1 MIKSKRMA
9 QIKEIYRPFLQPFLV
24 ISVLVTI
31 TQSMGVIF
39 AYFTGKYV
47 KSIDDN
53 DLTGLYLS
61 LLALLLAILG
71 GKLFDWKLINLHIKN
86 IVTDLELHISQ
97 LTIQRISK
105 FSIGQ
110 VINQNSGY
118 KQETL
123 QKGEAAI
130 GELIG
135 TFFLE
140 FIPTVARIVI
150 TLIVLFAINYS
161 IGYCALI
168 SIGFYVWSS
177 IRINNR
183 LLPRIKINKKK
194 ENKMNTSYWEMIKH
208 IKLVIASAQE
218 KRAVSEFRSQFNEY
232 GDEHKDIWMGY
243 TTKLIF
249 TREPFVAFG
258 HVFILLLAATHV
270 MNNDLSKPD
279 LITVMG
285 LVALSYSALGSIGN
299 MQRRLV
305 RNFILMGRYF
315 DLLELPPAIK
325 VKNNA
330 LRLGS
335 FSHSI
340 EFRNISFQYPEFKFE
355 GDESE
360 NDKATPKSEI
370 GQAALKNINLT
381 INRGET
387 VAFVGPSGSGKST
400 LINLLQRGYDPDQG
414 EILVDG
420 HNLRDVDL
428 GRWREMIGLVDQEPK
443 LWDNTLRYNILY
455 GLNGKGNDV
464 TQKELEDLA
473 AMARIDEFYSRLQPL
488 GFDTLIGE
496 NGLQL
501 SGGQRQRVAIAR
513 ALIKKPD
520 LLILDEATNALD
532 PRNEKLVHQ
541 ALRSAL
547 RDRTGIIIAH
557 RLSTVRNAD
566 KIVVFGKGH
575 IIGSGTHSELMNSC
589 ASYIELVTHELEGL
603 R

>member
-9 QIKEIYRPFLQPFLV
+9 QIKEIYRPFLGPFLV
-24 ISVLVTI
+24 ISLLVTI

-39 AYFTGKYV
+39 AYYTGKFV
-47 KSIDDN
+47 KSVDDG
-53 DLTGLYLS
+53 DLTNLYQS
-61 LLALLLAILG
+61 LFALLLAILG
-71 GKLFDWKLINLHIKN
+71 GKLFDWQLIKIHIEK
-86 IVTDLELHISQ
+86 IVTDLECHISQ
-97 LTIQRISK
+97 LTIKRISK

-123 QKGEAAI
+123 QKGESAI

-135 TFFLE
+135 TFFLD
-140 FIPTVARIVI
+140 FIPTVARIII
-150 TLIVLFAINYS
+150 TLIALFLIDFS
-161 IGYCALI
+161 IGYCALV

-177 IRINNR
+177 IRINNK

-194 ENKMNTSYWEMIKH
+194 ENKVNTSYWEMIKH
-208 IKLVIASAQE
+208 IRLVISSAQE
-218 KRAVSEFRSQFNEY
+218 RRAVTEFRDQYNEY
-232 GDEHKDIWMGY
+232 GDDHKDIWSGY
-243 TTKLIF
+243 VTRLTF
-249 TREPFVAFG
+249 TREPFIALG
-258 HVFILLLAATHV
+258 HVFILMLAALHV
-270 MNNDLSKPD
+270 MNNDLSKSD
-279 LITVMG
+279 LIIIMG
-285 LVALSYSALGSIGN
+285 LVALGYSALGSIGN
-299 MQRRLV
+299 TQRRLV

-315 DLLELPPAIK
+315 DLLDLPPAVK
-325 VKNNA
+325 VKSGA
-330 LRLGS
+330 VKLDS
-335 FSHSI
+335 FRNSI
-340 EFRNISFQYPEFKFE
+340 EFRNISFKYPEFKLNGDDTE
-355 GDESE
+355 EDESS
-360 NDKATPKSEI
+360 DKKEDT
-370 GQAALKNINLT
+370 QTALQNINLQ
-381 INRGET
+381 IYRGET
-387 VAFVGPSGSGKST
+387 VALVGPSGSGKST

-414 EILVDG
+414 EILIDG
-420 HNLRDVDL
+420 HNLRDLDL
-428 GRWREMIGLVDQEPK
+428 DRWREMIGLVDQEPK

-455 GLNGKGNDV
+455 GLNGKGDTV
-464 TQKELEDLA
+464 TQEELESLA
-473 AMARIDEFYSRLQPL
+473 AMSRIDEFYSRLRPK

-547 RDRTGIIIAH
+547 VNRTGIIIAH

-566 KIVVFGKGH
+566 KIVVFGKGQ
-575 IIGSGTHSELMNSC
+575 IIGSGTHSELMTSC
-589 ASYIELVTHELEGL
+589 PPYNELVMHELEGL

>member
-9 QIKEIYRPFLQPFLV
+9 QIKEIYRPFLQPFLI

-39 AYFTGKYV
+39 AYYTGKYV
-47 KSIDDN
+47 KSIDES
-53 DLTGLYLS
+53 DLKGLFIS
-61 LLALLLAILG
+61 LFALLLAIIG
-71 GKLFDWKLINLHIKN
+71 GKLFDWKLINIHLKK
-86 IVTDLELHISQ
+86 IVTDLECHISK

-105 FSIGQ
+105 LSIGQ

-123 QKGEAAI
+123 QKGESAI

-140 FIPTVARIVI
+140 FIPTVSRIVI
-150 TLIVLFAINYS
+150 TLVVLFAIDYT
-161 IGYCALI
+161 IGYCALV

-177 IRINNR
+177 IRINNK

-194 ENKMNTSYWEMIKH
+194 ENKVNTSYWEMVKH

-218 KRAVSEFRSQFNEY
+218 RRAVNEFSSQFNEY
-232 GDEHKDIWMGY
+232 GEEHKDIWMGY
-243 TTKLIF
+243 VTKLTF

-258 HVFILLLAATHV
+258 HVFILLLAAVHV
-270 MNNDLSKPD
+270 MNNDLSKSD

-285 LVALSYSALGSIGN
+285 LIALSYSALGSVGN

-315 DLLELPPAIK
+315 DLLDLPPAIK
-325 VKNNA
+325 VKKNA
-330 LRLGS
+330 IHLGS
-335 FSHSI
+335 FNHSI
-340 EFRNISFQYPEFKFE
+340 EFRNISFQYPEFKLE
-355 GDESE
+355 GDETE
-360 NDKATPKSEI
+360 DEKQVPQPEA
-370 GQAALKNINLT
+370 GQAALRNVSLT

-387 VAFVGPSGSGKST
+387 VALVGPSGSGKST

-420 HNLRDVDL
+420 HNLRDIDL
-428 GRWREMIGLVDQEPK
+428 GRWREMIGIVDQEPK

-473 AMARIDEFYSRLQPL
+473 VMAKIDEFYPRLQPK

-575 IIGSGTHSELMNSC
+575 IIGSGTHSELMMSC
-589 ASYIELVTHELEGL
+589 PAYNELVTHELEGL